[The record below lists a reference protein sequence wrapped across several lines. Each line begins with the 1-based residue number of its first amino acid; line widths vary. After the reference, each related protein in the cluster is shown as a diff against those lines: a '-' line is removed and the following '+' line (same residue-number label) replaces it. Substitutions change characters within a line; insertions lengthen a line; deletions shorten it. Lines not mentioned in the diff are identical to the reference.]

1 MDREKRIMDEVYK
14 TMQIMDN
21 QKILTENPFF
31 YTRLKAR
38 MSGLSVNQVSRSHR
52 LATALK
58 PVGLLLLLLMN
69 IFTAL
74 YVVKSGNS
82 TETTTAAAATSSAN
96 SEIVK
101 SYRFDQNCYIYNI
114 KDLK

>member
-14 TMQIMDN
+14 TMQVMDN
-21 QKILTENPFF
+21 QKILDENPFF

-38 MSGLSVNQVSRSHR
+38 MSELSTRRVSTSQKVMIAIR
-52 LATALK
+52 

-74 YVVKSGNS
+74 YIVKAESNNDTNTASASENS
-82 TETTTAAAATSSAN
+82 VT
-96 SEIVK
+96 SEIAK
-101 SYRFDQNCYIYNI
+101 SYRFEQNCYIYNV